1 MGIGSWF
8 KRFRAQE
15 DEEAIERAAMRQN
28 ETAGERH
35 LSEGGIDAV
44 RADERAA
51 RRSHAGSIEDTQHLG
66 DDLPR

>member
-8 KRFRAQE
+8 KRFRSQE
-15 DEEAIERAAMRQN
+15 DEDAIERAAMRQN
-28 ETAGERH
+28 ESAEERY
-35 LSEGGIDAV
+35 LSDSGIGGL

-51 RRSHAGSIEDTQHLG
+51 RRSHEGDIEDVQRLG